1 MSVRNVRTK
10 FCKTISE
17 LQEEE
22 MQNFIDAY
30 GARDLEKAS
39 RTLESLGFINELNE
53 AICEIE

>member
-1 MSVRNVRTK
+1 MSMRNVRTK

-22 MQNFIDAY
+22 MQNFIEAY
-30 GARDLEKAS
+30 GERNLEKAS

-53 AICEIE
+53 AMCEIK